1 MNAKDE
7 VNFPFVLKLFVEVT
21 DVLSSIPYLVYDEKF
36 QRGGHEYMSQTLI
49 TYLFNIFSLFAT
61 HVKLPKAVSRVK
73 HGGTMDLQCF
83 RMPVSIHKTQA
94 LVHLSL
100 TFSFYQSSHPI
111 TLHSLMDQLQVFVV
125 ITSPGMLFAKAPISF
140 AFFWPKCFAKYKLCS
155 DGSDMM
161 VHTTHGG
168 NKSGGG
174 GGNYGHG
181 GRGDYD
187 SGGRGTSVGRNG
199 GNGEDKRKRDGGSG
213 AGDIASGSIINTT
226 ERNIRMPS
234 GLKQKYCSHFVDT
247 SKTCDFGSKCKHT
260 HAHYPSGFDNVDLQ
274 PMLVLSRILED

>member
-1 MNAKDE
+1 MPMTIHRLTTPADGGEGRSIKST
-7 VNFPFVLKLFVEVT
+7 LFVASKEKETSDRLTGFMGLLFASTVFDANGVVVNYKLSALTDKVKDVFESVTSTTDQARMIGENLTAFSVEVA
-21 DVLSSIPYLVYDEKF
+21 DEKVYLPRCTRYPF
-36 QRGGHEYMSQTLI
+36 LLLTLL
-49 TYLFNIFSLFAT
+49 TYLMHIN
-61 HVKLPKAVSRVK
+61 
-73 HGGTMDLQCF
+73 
-83 RMPVSIHKTQA
+83 
-94 LVHLSL
+94 
-100 TFSFYQSSHPI
+100 
-111 TLHSLMDQLQVFVV
+111 LH
-125 ITSPGMLFAKAPISF
+125 
-140 AFFWPKCFAKYKLCS
+140 LCS
-155 DGSDMM
+155 IDGYPESLKK
-161 VHTTHGG
+161 TF
-168 NKSGGG
+168 KCG